1 MESFDYIFI
10 ICLIIAVFSFLVLIV
25 RAFIPKHLM
34 LESKEINIKI
44 GKIIGAII
52 GIIVGIFI
60 GYYLWVNYNFD
71 FFQ

>member
-1 MESFDYIFI
+1 M
-10 ICLIIAVFSFLVLIV
+10 LIV

-44 GKIIGAII
+44 GKIIGSII